1 MRKKKIKAG
10 LVCVALEGER
20 LDMAEQFL
28 KKGSELLRSGCIE
41 IVNDCSTYTLSK
53 EEVKEQTKQCVE
65 RGACAVIY
73 MVGTWLLA
81 DHIIDAVR
89 DLTVPVGIWG
99 IPESVSFSSVGA
111 NVVHGAMEEM
121 NLAHELFYGRA
132 DDPFVG
138 EEIGRFVRACH
149 VKEKLR
155 NARFGMIGGR
165 AISAYP
171 TAGDPNQIK
180 KLFGTEI
187 EHIDQLLLLER
198 ARQVPEAAARDK
210 AEAVKRIYGSVNVA
224 DEILLKSVKV
234 YFALKEIIEE
244 YRLDMCS
251 VKCIGEFLDHY
262 TSCCLAISMLNDEG
276 YLVNC
281 QCNLNAML
289 SSFILAQF
297 SDDPVYFGDINMVDK
312 ENGTA
317 RVINCGSIPGRL
329 AESYEDVQIVTQYEY
344 MGKGLGACTLF
355 CCRPGA
361 VTFGTLARVDGEYVM
376 ASACGEAFKEE
387 TDRLTEVRTWA
398 QGFIRLHCEPME
410 FFRNI
415 RSNHSVFCYGIV
427 KDELEILCRLLGIR
441 FINMG
446 E

>member
-1 MRKKKIKAG
+1 MREKKIKAG
-10 LVCVALEGER
+10 LICVGLEGER

-28 KKGSELLRSGCIE
+28 KKGSELLGSGSIE
-41 IVNDCSTYTLSK
+41 LVNDCASYTLSR
-53 EEVKEQTKQCVE
+53 EEVKEQTRQCVD

-73 MVGTWLLA
+73 MVGTWILA

-89 DLTVPVGIWG
+89 DLLVPVGIWG
-99 IPESVSFSSVGA
+99 IPESISFSSVGA

-121 NLAHELFYGRA
+121 NLPHELFYGQA

-138 EEIGRFVRACH
+138 EEIERFVRACH
-149 VKEKLR
+149 VK
-155 NARFGMIGGR
+155 ARLKQARLGMIGGR

-171 TAGDPNQIK
+171 TTGDPNQIK

-198 ARQVPEAAARDK
+198 ARLVPDEEAAGK
-210 AEAVKRIYGSVNVA
+210 AEAVKRTYGNVDVP
-224 DEILLKSVKV
+224 DEILIKSVKV
-234 YFALKEIIEE
+234 YFALKGIIEE
-244 YRLDMCS
+244 YGLNLCS

-289 SSFILAQF
+289 SSFILAQL
-297 SDDPVYFGDINMVDK
+297 SDDPVYFGDVNMVDK
-312 ENGTA
+312 ESGTA
-317 RVINCGSIPGRL
+317 RVINCGSIPGKL
-329 AESYEDVQIVTQYEY
+329 AESYEDIRIVTQYEY

-355 CCRPGA
+355 CCKPGA

-376 ASACGEAFKEE
+376 AAACGEAFKEE
-387 TDRLTEVRTWA
+387 IDRLTEVRTWA

-415 RSNHSVFCYGIV
+415 RSNHSVFCYGKV
-427 KDELEILCRLLGIR
+427 KEELEILCRLLGIR
-441 FINMG
+441 FINIG